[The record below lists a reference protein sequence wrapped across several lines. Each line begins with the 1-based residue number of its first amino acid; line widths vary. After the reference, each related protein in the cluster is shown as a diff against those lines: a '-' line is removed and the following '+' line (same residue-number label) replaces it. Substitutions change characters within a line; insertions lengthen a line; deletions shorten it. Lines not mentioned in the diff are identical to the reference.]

1 MEYGNLQDAFRGP
14 FFKSYYNY
22 YDDGLA
28 YYLNNSKIYT
38 IQKKARNLRNQ
49 PKYNFFKNT
58 SYAVNGL
65 KDLIKT
71 ETSFKIE
78 LIITI
83 ILLPVIIFVD
93 ATLTNKALMFI
104 SLMGMILAETIN
116 SAIERVVD
124 LVTLEHHH
132 MAGRAK
138 DVGSAIVFLSIFIF
152 VVTWSI
158 ILIDTYI

>member
-1 MEYGNLQDAFRGP
+1 
-14 FFKSYYNY
+14 
-22 YDDGLA
+22 
-28 YYLNNSKIYT
+28 
-38 IQKKARNLRNQ
+38 LRNQ

-58 SYAVNGL
+58 TYALKGL
-65 KDLIKT
+65 ADLIKT

-83 ILLPVIIFVD
+83 LLIPVIIFID

-104 SLMGMILAETIN
+104 SLMGMILAETTN

-124 LVTLEHHH
+124 LVTLEHHD

-138 DVGSAIVFLSIFIF
+138 DVGSAIVFFSILIFI
-152 VVTWSI
+152 VTWAI
-158 ILIDTYI
+158 VLIDTF